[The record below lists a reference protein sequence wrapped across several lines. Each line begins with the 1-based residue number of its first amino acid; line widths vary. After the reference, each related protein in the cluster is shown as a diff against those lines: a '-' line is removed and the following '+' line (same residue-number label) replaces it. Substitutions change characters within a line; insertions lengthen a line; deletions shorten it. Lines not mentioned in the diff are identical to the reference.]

1 MLERIS
7 EKTSDYLIRR
17 GIISIDSRDVYV
29 YGFALLYSFLINTV
43 VIISAGIIL
52 GKVIETLMF
61 LFIFVVLRSFTGGFH
76 SNSFVLCT
84 VITYSVYTAVM
95 LLSSLRVHFV
105 LFVILFVGGFV
116 CLFLLVPIEHPNKP
130 ITDKKKR
137 QHKITSLVLF
147 SFIAVAGIVI
157 NIYDMSYGSVVF
169 FSLIADI
176 VLLFIKNSK
185 KGVTKD
191 V

>member
-7 EKTSDYLIRR
+7 EKTSDFLIRR
-17 GIISIDSRDVYV
+17 GIVSRDSRDVYV

-43 VIISAGIIL
+43 VIMSAGIIL

-95 LLSSLRVHFV
+95 LLSTFRVHLV
-105 LFVILFVGGFV
+105 LFGILFVGGFV
-116 CLFLLVPIEHPNKP
+116 CLFLVAPIEHPNKP
-130 ITDKKKR
+130 ISDKKKR

-157 NIYDMSYGSVVF
+157 NIYDMSYGSVIF